1 MLLKKTF
8 ITAYVMLIAT
18 INRCINAKL
27 MSISIRCAYICNNG
41 LIKLHSQF
49 DASKILLKKY
59 NSGRDNQLFVIHINI
74 DICTPIISYITQLHG
89 ELSVYKHVMALKLHR
104 LKACNIRTRI
114 PRSPPSQT
122 LDLVV

>member
-8 ITAYVMLIAT
+8 IAAYVMLIAT
-18 INRCINAKL
+18 IRCINAKL

-41 LIKLHSQF
+41 LIKLHSKF

-59 NSGRDNQLFVIHINI
+59 NSGRDNKLFVIHINI
-74 DICTPIISYITQLHG
+74 DICTPIISYIRQFHG

-104 LKACNIRTRI
+104 LKVCNIRTRI